1 MFLISISLVL
11 KLYSVQFNCVQLFA
25 APWTAARQAS
35 LPSPTPGAHPNP
47 CPSSRWCHPT
57 ISFSVVPFSSR
68 PQSFPASG
76 SFQSVSSSHQVAK
89 ILELQL
95 QHQSIQWIFTLDFFR
110 IDWFDILNVQRTLK
124 TPPTPQFESINS
136 SILSLLYDPTLT
148 SIHDYW
154 KNQSFDH
161 IDLCRQSD
169 VSAF

>member
-1 MFLISISLVL
+1 MSNSL
-11 KLYSVQFNCVQLFA
+11 QLHE
-25 APWTAARQAS
+25 
-35 LPSPTPGAHPNP
+35 LPHTRLL
-47 CPSSRWCHPT
+47 CPSQSSWVSSNSCPLSQWCHPN
-57 ISFSVVPFSSR
+57 ISSSIIPFSSCL
-68 PQSFPASG
+68 QFFAASG

>member
-1 MFLISISLVL
+1 MSNSL
-11 KLYSVQFNCVQLFA
+11 QLHE
-25 APWTAARQAS
+25 
-35 LPSPTPGAHPNP
+35 LPHTRLL
-47 CPSSRWCHPT
+47 CPSQSSWVSSNSCPLSQWCHPN
-57 ISFSVVPFSSR
+57 ISSSIIPFSSCL
-68 PQSFPASG
+68 QFFAASG

-124 TPPTPQFESINS
+124 TPLTPQFESINS